1 MITSLGL
8 LLLTEGA
15 TIEHGTTFVLCTLP
29 SPQVPRDS
37 MYPIHTAPV
46 YYSYP
51 RSHSPSNGAANPP
64 FEFSGVTI
72 PPRLKNIGRQLSQ
85 LSNDF
90 LTTQPDQQDSKSLSK
105 EDWKAPDIPG
115 MGDDPILCPYCDKP
129 LPPSLF
135 AQVAEHSHRHQAPGP
150 SRPTSVPSSAV
161 SDKLVPTP
169 DHKNADKTTSDALSA
184 TVRSGDAANHSAV
197 VNTISP
203 ADIARWS
210 SLAGVSITIP
220 KPSERSQDIH
230 KAKDA
235 EAKPFPMIPPPPP
248 PNKLTQPPSTSR
260 HNSSDSGSRFGF
272 FRRDSKREEDSDGEG
287 EDRGSGYAKL
297 GEAGSDDE
305 DEVTSGTKEEH
316 DGVKE
321 GDDDVKEVDD
331 DVKDGDDGVKEG
343 DDDVKVEDK
352 ASLDVGDQGKNG
364 QAEDEER
371 PELTAK
377 DFGEAPSVD
386 SNSDL
391 KNVMQEIL
399 TKVNQMVSSPHLSVH

>member
-1 MITSLGL
+1 
-8 LLLTEGA
+8 
-15 TIEHGTTFVLCTLP
+15 
-29 SPQVPRDS
+29 
-37 MYPIHTAPV
+37 
-46 YYSYP
+46 
-51 RSHSPSNGAANPP
+51 
-64 FEFSGVTI
+64 
-72 PPRLKNIGRQLSQ
+72 
-85 LSNDF
+85 
-90 LTTQPDQQDSKSLSK
+90 
-105 EDWKAPDIPG
+105 
-115 MGDDPILCPYCDKP
+115 
-129 LPPSLF
+129 
-135 AQVAEHSHRHQAPGP
+135 
-150 SRPTSVPSSAV
+150 
-161 SDKLVPTP
+161 
-169 DHKNADKTTSDALSA
+169 
-184 TVRSGDAANHSAV
+184 
-197 VNTISP
+197 
-203 ADIARWS
+203 
-210 SLAGVSITIP
+210 
-220 KPSERSQDIH
+220 
-230 KAKDA
+230 
-235 EAKPFPMIPPPPP
+235 MIPPPPP